1 MPEAGCAVY
10 SRSPFPTMSTGIE
23 DLTAR
28 AKQLI
33 AERSYQEAVRACR
46 RVLLSRP
53 DEAPVRILLGKALL
67 ALRRFDE
74 VRAEMMAVLRSEP
87 NEPTAHRI
95 LGEAH
100 LRAGDPQKARDCVK
114 RALELDPSDEEARDL
129 LGEIDEE
136 TAPVS
141 ATIDRWFDPEA
152 VATLQTEPPP
162 FEDEH
167 TGPQPHARHF
177 DQQTSIEVDPSL
189 TARAALAEAE
199 ADQARTHALPPPV
212 RTGPARTKDGLGSIP
227 PPPASRPPSAGP
239 PRRSMPRAPA
249 APLSSAPPASSMP
262 PPSRSSSSLPPSAS
276 LYHYMNADT
285 AAHRPAAKRDDDHP
299 LRPPRL
305 PGTDEL
311 SLDDVH
317 SVDSMPD
324 ADELLYA
331 VEPYDSLDDLEGE
344 PTVARADA
352 LPPVEDLEGE
362 ATLVRPVELEE
373 DPYGLDERTVLR
385 SEPASRRP
393 PSSRAPSSSRP
404 PGARPYPSTY
414 GPGRFPEDPIRPPA
428 GVDPWEATPPPPVR
442 PQAQLPPPSSIPAR
456 TPAASRNAT
465 PTPHGLRAGR
475 RLELVREWLQSRRLM
490 VVAIGCF
497 PLLLGIG
504 AFFGVRAWMRSS
516 AEDEVRAAAV
526 AASNDGLR
534 TSLDRAI
541 EIAEG
546 QELDDPESVAL
557 RARLVA
563 TAVLEHG
570 VDRGAEVE
578 QLLAE
583 LSEDD
588 RDLPDARTA
597 EAYLLLSRGEV
608 AAADSAARR
617 GNGTNAELWRAR
629 VLTAIAAND
638 VDRAAQAAEQAVRE
652 RPTSPRHLALH
663 ALVMALNRD
672 VGSALTLLD
681 SIQGGERSPAVR
693 VARARIKLDS
703 GSNPSEAAEEA
714 RSVIE
719 DLGTIASAYEK
730 AWAHLVRA
738 QHASSSSERGSRQLA
753 LAQAEAA
760 AQLRPRWDE
769 GLALSLAETFLRL
782 GEPGKAREVLTA
794 LPEQPREERRRATLL
809 AEVAV
814 AHGDWDAAEP
824 ALERAGESAATAWLR
839 GRVLEGRGRTDEA
852 KAQYDRALNDRG
864 QSVRAR
870 ARLGALA
877 LAEGHPARAIEL
889 LTPALEVDRANLDV
903 VTTMVRAM
911 LATDRAD
918 DADDVVT
925 TALRLRGDAVEL
937 LSAKAQVD
945 LAQGQVEDALT
956 TLRQVVE
963 QRPDDGDLRA
973 TLGEAARRA
982 GQPDVAREAYDAALA
997 RDDDNHTALVGLAH
1011 LAAEEGDEAA
1021 IEAAIARAE
1030 GAGAGGPGLDRVRA
1044 QVMVLKGAGQEAIES
1059 LERLAESNRDD
1070 AELWTALGRAQ
1081 VQAELDSRARRSFSR
1096 ALQIDDENPEA
1107 HLGMAMLQTRAGQL
1121 HSAAQSIG
1129 RAERSGRARGL
1140 GPPFEA
1146 RVIVARGRVQFE
1158 VGELSDAK
1166 TLAQQ
1171 ALEKDPEAS
1180 EAHLLLAAIAIERE
1194 DDPIS
1199 HLRRAVEG
1207 RAPLPEALGRLSI
1220 RVRGQEACDLARRY
1234 MRAAPEGYDAP
1245 DVQDVLDRCR

>member
-1 MPEAGCAVY
+1 
-10 SRSPFPTMSTGIE
+10 MSTGIE

-74 VRAEMMAVLRSEP
+74 VRAEMMAVLRAEP

-100 LRAGDPQKARDCVK
+100 LRAGDPQKARECVA
-114 RALELDPSDEEARDL
+114 RALELDPNDEEARDL

-152 VATLQTEPPP
+152 VATLQTEPPA
-162 FEDEH
+162 FDDEH
-167 TGPQPHARHF
+167 TGPQPDVRHF

-199 ADQARTHALPPPV
+199 EAEQAKTHALPPPI
-212 RTGPARTKDGLGSIP
+212 RSGPARTKDGLSSIP

-249 APLSSAPPASSMP
+249 APVSSMP
-262 PPSRSSSSLPPSAS
+262 PPPSRSGSSLPPSAS
-276 LYHYMNADT
+276 LYHYVNADT
-285 AAHRPAAKRDDDHP
+285 AAHRPAAKRDDNP
-299 LRPPRL
+299 LLAPRV
-305 PGTDEL
+305 PMTDEL
-311 SLDDVH
+311 SLADVH
-317 SVDSMPD
+317 SVDSMPE

-331 VEPYDSLDDLEGE
+331 VQPYDEPYDSLDDLEGE

-352 LPPVEDLEGE
+352 LPDVDELEGE

-373 DPYGLDERTVLR
+373 QDHGIDEETVLR
-385 SEPASRRP
+385 NEPPSRRLPSNRP
-393 PSSRAPSSSRP
+393 PMSSRP
-404 PGARPYPSTY
+404 PPMSSGPPGPRPYPGAY
-414 GPGRFPEDPIRPPA
+414 GAARFPEDPIRPPP

-442 PQAQLPPPSSIPAR
+442 PVPQRELPPPSAIPAR
-456 TPAASRNAT
+456 TPAVSRSTT
-465 PTPHGLRAGR
+465 PTPHGLRKPTRDRLRPIGEWLRGR
-475 RLELVREWLQSRRLM
+475 RPM
-490 VVAIGCF
+490 VLAIGCF

-534 TSLDRAI
+534 TSLDHAI

-546 QELDDPESVAL
+546 QELDDAESIAL

-570 VDRGAEVE
+570 ADRGAEVE

-583 LSEDD
+583 LQDEE

-597 EAYLLLSRGEV
+597 EAYLLLSRGEI
-608 AAADSAARR
+608 AAADQAAQR

-629 VLTAIAAND
+629 ALTAIAAND
-638 VDRAAQAAEQAVRE
+638 VQRAAQAAEQAVRE

-672 VGSALTLLD
+672 VGSALNLLD
-681 SIQGGERSPAVR
+681 SIPGGERSPAVR

-703 GSNPSEAAEEA
+703 GSNPSEAADEA
-714 RSVIE
+714 RAVVE
-719 DLGTIASAYEK
+719 DLGSIASPYEK

-738 QHASSSSERGSRQLA
+738 QHAGSSSERGSRQLA

-760 AQLRPRWDE
+760 AELRPRWDE
-769 GLALSLAETFLRL
+769 GLALSLAETFNRL
-782 GEPGKAREVLTA
+782 GEHAKAREVLSA
-794 LPEQPREERRRATLL
+794 LPEQSREARRRATLL

-814 AHGDWDAAEP
+814 AHGDWDAAEA
-824 ALERAGESAATAWLR
+824 ALESAGESAATAWLR
-839 GRVLEGRGRTDEA
+839 GRLLEARGKVEEA
-852 KAQYDRALNDRG
+852 KAQYDRALNDPS
-864 QSVRAR
+864 QSVRTR

-877 LAEGHPARAIEL
+877 LTENEPARAIEL
-889 LTPALEVDRANLDV
+889 LSPALEVDRANLAV

-911 LATDRAD
+911 LATDRAE

-937 LSAKAQVD
+937 MMAKAQVD
-945 LAQGQVEDALT
+945 LAQGQVDDALT

-963 QRPDDGDLRA
+963 QRPDDADVRA

-982 GQPDVAREAYDAALA
+982 GQPDVAREAYEAALE
-997 RDDDNHTALVGLAH
+997 RDDDNRTALVGLAF

-1030 GAGAGGPGLDRVRA
+1030 GAGAGGPALDRVRA
-1044 QVMVLKGAGQEAIES
+1044 QVMVLEGAGQEAVET
-1059 LERLAESNRDD
+1059 LTRLAEANRDD
-1070 AELWTALGRAQ
+1070 AELWAALGRAQ
-1081 VQAELDSRARRSFSR
+1081 VQAELDSQARRSFSR
-1096 ALQIDDENPEA
+1096 ALRIDDEHPEA
-1107 HLGMAMLQTRAGQL
+1107 HLGMAAVQTRAGQL
-1121 HSAAQSIG
+1121 HTARQSIG
-1129 RAERSGRARGL
+1129 RAERAARARGL

-1146 RVIVARGRVQFE
+1146 RVIVAKGRLSFE
-1158 VGELSDAK
+1158 VGEISEAK
-1166 TLAQQ
+1166 TLAQE
-1171 ALEKDPEAS
+1171 ALEKDPESA
-1180 EAHLLLAAIAIERE
+1180 EAHLLLAAIAIERD
-1194 DDPIS
+1194 DDPIP
-1199 HLRRAVEG
+1199 HLRRAVDG
-1207 RAPLPEALGRLSI
+1207 RAPPPEALGRLSI

-1245 DVQDVLDRCR
+1245 DVQDVLDRCD